1 MSELGRPAL
10 TFLRSKARS
19 LRPMFYS
26 TADQSTSLKN
36 RCALLWPSPKPT
48 GSLCLPRAQLTITT
62 GS

>member
-26 TADQSTSLKN
+26 TAEQSTSLKKQMH
-36 RCALLWPSPKPT
+36 SSVT
-48 GSLCLPRAQLTITT
+48 FAQTE
-62 GS
+62 